1 MVLTLTPYYLS
12 GLSLFI
18 YTSSVAILARSISS
32 SRQELM
38 EITTLS
44 GATLTKLHE
53 KELAYMVENG
63 HSVREN
69 SWRIELGSQDFDKD
83 S

>member
-1 MVLTLTPYYLS
+1 
-12 GLSLFI
+12 
-18 YTSSVAILARSISS
+18 
-32 SRQELM
+32 M

-53 KELAYMVENG
+53 EELAYMVENG

-69 SWRIELGSQDFDKD
+69 SWRIELGSRDFDKD